1 MSSWLL
7 FISSLLAICN
17 RLNKE
22 NVASSIEAIHLIVSL
37 DMIQKI
43 ETVEDVTMFFN
54 ELLNEGIAFHPDNPF
69 EYYIQDETEQPF
81 YSDEEIQVRDELL
94 AQAFLVCEREDV
106 DIYEHAM
113 GIFMKYF
120 YKNYMTDL

>member
-69 EYYIQDETEQPF
+69 ENYIQDETEQPF
-81 YSDEEIQVRDELL
+81 YSDEEIQVRNELL
-94 AQAFLVCEREDV
+94 VQAFLVCEREDV
-106 DIYEHAM
+106 DIYEHTI
-113 GIFMKYF
+113 GIFMQYF